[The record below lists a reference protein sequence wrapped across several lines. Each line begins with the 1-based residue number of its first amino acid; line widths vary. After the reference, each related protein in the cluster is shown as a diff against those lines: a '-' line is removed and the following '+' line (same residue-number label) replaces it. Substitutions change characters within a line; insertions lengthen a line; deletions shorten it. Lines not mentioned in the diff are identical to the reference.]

1 MIQYTYKSLLNRDF
15 VFLKNY
21 MKIAYSNHAKLISR
35 SLAKTVSI
43 IVFSI
48 FSIETMLFPLP
59 TLADLK
65 QITPKDTIINHLPE
79 NNDREYSVKY
89 SKYTTITAYN
99 SLPGQT
105 DSTPCITANG
115 FNVCSHGIED
125 TVAANFLYFGTKI
138 KIPDIF
144 GDRIFTVRDRMNERY
159 TNRVDIWMIDRD
171 DALKLG
177 KRLAKI
183 EVLE

>member
-1 MIQYTYKSLLNRDF
+1 MN
-15 VFLKNY
+15 
-21 MKIAYSNHAKLISR
+21 IAYSNHAKLISR
-35 SLAKTVSI
+35 SLAKTISI

-59 TLADLK
+59 TLADLRHTE
-65 QITPKDTIINHLPE
+65 QEIEIINHLPI
-79 NNDREYSVKY
+79 NIDREYTVKY

-99 SLPGQT
+99 SIPAQT
-105 DSTPCITANG
+105 DDTPCITANG
-115 FNVCSHGIED
+115 FNVCSHGVED
-125 TVAANFLYFGTKI
+125 TVAANFLRFGTKI
-138 KIPDIF
+138 KIPDVF
-144 GDRIFTVRDRMNERY
+144 GDRIFTVRDRMNKRY
-159 TNRVDIWMIDRD
+159 TNRVDIWMISRD